1 MKNTGISAKNIK
13 SRPKFNELLE
23 DIKSKK
29 INNIIVLK
37 LDRIARSIYDWEY
50 IIKFLE
56 DNDAYID
63 VANDKINTTTTNER
77 MVSRLIMTVSQNEI

>member
-37 LDRIARSIYDWEY
+37 LDRIARSIYD
-50 IIKFLE
+50 
-56 DNDAYID
+56 
-63 VANDKINTTTTNER
+63 
-77 MVSRLIMTVSQNEI
+77 